1 MLESLHMSVHSSVD
15 TAIALLRQL
24 PILADLPEPDLVIL
38 AREIK
43 YRNYGRDEEIF
54 YQGDP
59 ANRIWWVHTGQ
70 VKIIFH
76 DQAGREVILEIIS
89 PGEAFGGGVLFFP
102 NQPATAKAMEN
113 SSIASFPSELYA
125 SFLVDHPP
133 VALKLLR
140 MLGARHL
147 SMINMQILAGERVER
162 RMAHILYKLATRVG
176 RTETGGMLITIP
188 LSRQDLADMSC
199 TTLETAIRTVSRFQ
213 KEGLIL
219 TRRGGYILV
228 TDLDKLKDRT
238 E

>member
-1 MLESLHMSVHSSVD
+1 MPDPATVI
-15 TAIALLRQL
+15 TALTLLRQL
-24 PILADLPEPDLVIL
+24 PILADVPEPDLEAL
-38 AREIK
+38 ARQVVF
-43 YRNYGRDEEIF
+43 RNYAREEEIF

-59 ANRIWWVHTGQ
+59 ADRVWWVHTGR

-89 PGEAFGGGVLFFP
+89 AGEAFGGAVLFFP
-102 NQPATAKAMEN
+102 NQPATAKALEDA
-113 SSIASFPSELYA
+113 SIASFPSELYA
-125 SFLVDHPP
+125 RFLVDHPP
-133 VALKLLR
+133 ITLKLLR

-176 RTETGGMLITIP
+176 RPDPGGTLITIP

-213 KEGLIL
+213 KEGMLM
-219 TRRGGYILV
+219 TRRGGYVLV
-228 TDLDKLKDRT
+228 TDMDRLKELT

>member
-1 MLESLHMSVHSSVD
+1 MPVLSPID
-15 TAIALLRQL
+15 TALSLLRQL
-24 PILADLPEPDLVIL
+24 PILADVPEPDLEVL
-38 AREIK
+38 ARQVVFRSYVRE
-43 YRNYGRDEEIF
+43 EEIF

-59 ANRIWWVHTGQ
+59 ADRVWWVHTGR
-70 VKIIFH
+70 VKIIYH

-89 PGEAFGGGVLFFP
+89 PGEAFGGAVLFFP
-102 NQPATAKAMEN
+102 NQPATAKAMEDA
-113 SSIASFPSELYA
+113 SIASFSSETYA
-125 SFLVDHPP
+125 RFLLDHPP
-133 VALKLLR
+133 VTLKLIR

-162 RMAHILYKLATRVG
+162 RMAHILSKLATRVG
-176 RTETGGMLITIP
+176 RSDPGGTLITIP

-213 KEGLIL
+213 KEGLIM

-228 TDLDKLKDRT
+228 TDLERLKELT

>member
-1 MLESLHMSVHSSVD
+1 MSVYSPVE
-15 TAIALLRQL
+15 TALTLLRQL
-24 PILADLPEPDLVIL
+24 PILADIPEPDLIDL
-38 AREIK
+38 ARQVSF
-43 YRNYGRDEEIF
+43 RNYVRDEEIF

-59 ANRIWWVHTGQ
+59 ADRVWWVYTGR
-70 VKIIFH
+70 VKIIYH

-89 PGEAFGGGVLFFP
+89 PGEAFGGAVLFFP
-102 NQPATAKAMEN
+102 NQPATAKALEDA
-113 SSIASFPSELYA
+113 SIASFSSELYA
-125 SFLVDHPP
+125 KFLLDHPP
-133 VALKLLR
+133 VTLKLIR

-162 RMAHILYKLATRVG
+162 RMAHILYKLAARVG
-176 RTETGGMLITIP
+176 RADPVGTLITIP

-213 KEGLIL
+213 KEGLIT

-228 TDLDKLKDRT
+228 TDMERLKDLT

>member
-1 MLESLHMSVHSSVD
+1 MSTLTPVD
-15 TAIALLRQL
+15 AALALLRQL
-24 PILADLPEPDLVIL
+24 PILADIPESDLVSL
-38 AREIK
+38 ARQVTF
-43 YRNYGRDEEIF
+43 RNYAREEEIF

-59 ANRIWWVHTGQ
+59 ADRVWWVHTGR
-70 VKIIFH
+70 VKIIYH
-76 DQAGREVILEIIS
+76 DQAGREVILEIIA
-89 PGEAFGGGVLFFP
+89 PGEAFGGAVLFFP
-102 NQPATAKAMEN
+102 NQPATAKALED
-113 SSIASFPSELYA
+113 SSIASFSSQVYA
-125 SFLVDHPP
+125 QFLLDHPP

-140 MLGARHL
+140 MLGTRHL

-176 RTETGGMLITIP
+176 RSDPGGTLITIP

-228 TDLDKLKDRT
+228 TDLERLKELT

>member
-1 MLESLHMSVHSSVD
+1 MSVLTPVD
-15 TAIALLRQL
+15 TALALLRQF
-24 PILADLPEPDLVIL
+24 PILADVPEPDLVFL
-38 AREIK
+38 ARQVTFRK
-43 YRNYGRDEEIF
+43 YARDEEIF
-54 YQGDP
+54 YQGEP
-59 ANRIWWVHTGQ
+59 ADRVWWVQTGR
-70 VKIIFH
+70 VKIIYH
-76 DQAGREVILEIIS
+76 DQAGREVILEIIA
-89 PGEAFGGGVLFFP
+89 PGEAFGGAVLFFP
-102 NQPATAKAMEN
+102 NQPATAKALED
-113 SSIASFPSELYA
+113 SSIASFSSQVYA
-125 SFLVDHPP
+125 QFLLDHPS

-176 RTETGGMLITIP
+176 RSDPGGTLITIP

-219 TRRGGYILV
+219 TRKGGYILV
-228 TDLDKLKDRT
+228 TDLEKLRELT